1 MFSPVNQLN
10 NLWSLSKMLSK
21 VGTAAKPAPQ
31 APQQAKP
38 PPTTGG
44 TAAPR
49 PAGDS
54 FQPSRQ
60 SQVDGL
66 KGSLAN
72 DPAAQAAI
80 TRLQEGGKLKSHAKG
95 GSDLLG
101 QLQRLQG
108 NPELLA
114 QTVKDLAHPG
124 KMRQGA
130 DNKFCAQTDALSHM
144 ARQDPGNYARVMA
157 DLSTKG
163 SAEVRG
169 GVTLKAQTD
178 LDPTKMGPMSATQK
192 LAAPALAEYANGAGM
207 EVDAK
212 GVSHATDGRK
222 TDRTVKGTFSTGME
236 RMQQALVGHDWDSQY
251 ISDSKKNHAQS
262 VTSAVDTIHD
272 NLKQGENPSVSR
284 NGHWFNVTGFRATPD
299 GGRMTITDPLTGNSK
314 TVNARHFLN
323 NAEAVTFDKTDL
335 KAKGGG
341 GAPAAAEMARPKDEE
356 EGGGGK
362 AGASTNPV
370 EDLR

>member
-1 MFSPVNQLN
+1 MFSPVKQLN
-10 NLWSLSKMLSK
+10 NLWSLSKMLSQ
-21 VGTAAKPAPQ
+21 VGTAAQPAPAKPAP
-31 APQQAKP
+31 AKP
-38 PPTTGG
+38 APSTG
-44 TAAPR
+44 A

-54 FQPSRQ
+54 FQPSARQ
-60 SQVDGL
+60 L
-66 KGSLAN
+66 KMEGVKGALAN
-72 DPAAQAAI
+72 DPAAQAAL
-80 TRLQEGGKLKSHAKG
+80 TQLQEHGKLKAHARG
-95 GSDLLG
+95 GDLLG
-101 QLQRLQG
+101 QLERMQG

-114 QTVKDLAHPG
+114 QTVKDIAHPG

-144 ARQDPGNYARVMA
+144 ARQDPGNYARAMA

-163 SAEVRG
+163 STEVRG

-178 LDPTKMGPMSATQK
+178 IDPAKMGPMSATQR

-207 EVDAK
+207 QVDAK

-222 TDRTVKGTFSTGME
+222 TDRTVQGTFSTGME
-236 RMQQALVGHDWDSQY
+236 KMQQALVGHDWDSQY
-251 ISDSKKNHAQS
+251 ISDSKKNHAES
-262 VTSAVDTIHD
+262 VTSAQHTIHD

-284 NGHWFNVTGFRATPD
+284 DGHWYNVTGFRSTPD
-299 GGRMTITDPLTGNSK
+299 GGRMTITDPLTGDSK

-323 NAEAVTFDKTDL
+323 KAEAVTFDKTDTL

-341 GAPAAAEMARPKDEE
+341 GAPTGAEMAKPKNEK

-370 EDLR
+370 GDAW